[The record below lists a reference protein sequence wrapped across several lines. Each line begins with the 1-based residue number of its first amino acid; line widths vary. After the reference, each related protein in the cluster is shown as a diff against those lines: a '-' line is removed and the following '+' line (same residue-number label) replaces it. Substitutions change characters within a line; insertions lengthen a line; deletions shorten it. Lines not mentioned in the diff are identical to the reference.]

1 MGGLLGRGQECPQ
14 MSTDVHSDAECKSG
28 WFFVI
33 YIMLSET
40 GLYMIIPYY
49 TCIPYTP
56 NPLVKSGHILDYTR
70 LYSSSLS
77 QNWTINCGPTRQPL
91 SPSPNSKVAETLA
104 DAPGVLGLNIINE
117 PFPGNFYEEIWQNVQ
132 NVALLTLLHTVEKY
146 PGNHWKPVD
155 KRYRR
160 YADIL
165 SKFVV
170 GYLWR
175 KPKECKSRAKAVWN

>member
-1 MGGLLGRGQECPQ
+1 
-14 MSTDVHSDAECKSG
+14 
-28 WFFVI
+28 
-33 YIMLSET
+33 
-40 GLYMIIPYY
+40 
-49 TCIPYTP
+49 
-56 NPLVKSGHILDYTR
+56 
-70 LYSSSLS
+70 
-77 QNWTINCGPTRQPL
+77 
-91 SPSPNSKVAETLA
+91 VAETLA

-117 PFPGNFYEEIWQNVQ
+117 PFPGNFYEEISQNVQ

-160 YADIL
+160 YAEIL

-175 KPKECKSRAKAVWN
+175 KPKECKSRAKAV